1 MELAVYKGLMDIRIH
16 QVLDGERPRE
26 DLNSEEA
33 AQLGEAEAVFH
44 GVLGSIR
51 AEPLPDLSKAVL
63 ARLPEN
69 AGDREVERE
78 SPLDIIRGA
87 LSWIWNP
94 RALSLTWRPAYALAA
109 AAVLAAIMLI
119 GAPAERTNPASAG
132 PQVFVEFR
140 FDAPQ
145 AQQVALAG
153 DFTAWKPVHELVRSE
168 SGMWTI
174 VVAMN
179 PGVHE
184 YAFIVDGERW
194 LPDPTAPAIEDGFGG
209 MNSRLAVLAP
219 DARAM

>member
-1 MELAVYKGLMDIRIH
+1 MDIRI
-16 QVLDGERPRE
+16 QQALDGELPRG
-26 DLNSEEA
+26 DLSSDEA
-33 AQLGEAEAVFH
+33 AQVGEAEALFQR
-44 GVLGSIR
+44 VLGSIR
-51 AEPLPDLSKAVL
+51 TEPLPDLSKAVL
-63 ARLPEN
+63 ARLPEH
-69 AGDREVERE
+69 AGDGEVERE

-87 LSWIWNP
+87 LSWFWNP
-94 RALSLTWRPAYALAA
+94 RAIALRPAYALG
-109 AAVLAAIMLI
+109 AVALLAAGLFF
-119 GAPAERTNPASAG
+119 ARTPTPAMVTQG
-132 PQVFVEFR
+132 VPQVFVQFS

-153 DFTAWKPVHELVRSE
+153 DFTAWKPAHQLVRSE
-168 SGMWTI
+168 GGTWTI

-219 DARAM
+219 DTRAM